1 MMRVVCVAAAV
12 MASGME
18 ITKAMEKLFKPGQGP
33 VGRVVEAL
41 SDMMMI
47 ASMLPVNKKDDAAF
61 LQFLEF
67 LMMKIG
73 AIQPGGALIAPAG
86 WSTGTGGHVMLL
98 VLTRSAKE
106 LDKYSFA
113 IVNTG
118 EGLEYHAAHADPV
131 TAEIKRNL
139 AFVLH
144 DVPAIRVTDTVFW
157 FMIYRMMVYPDEVSF
172 TVAIGRCFS

>member
-1 MMRVVCVAAAV
+1 MM
-12 MASGME
+12 
-18 ITKAMEKLFKPGQGP
+18 Q
-33 VGRVVEAL
+33 
-41 SDMMMI
+41 I

-67 LMMKIG
+67 LMMQIG
-73 AIQPGGALIAPAG
+73 AIQPGGVMIAPAG
-86 WSTGTGGHVMLL
+86 WSTGSGGHVMLL
-98 VLTRSAKE
+98 VLTRSLKE

-118 EGLEYHAAHADPV
+118 EGLEYHAAHADPL

-144 DVPAIRVTDTVFW
+144 DVPAIRVTDTCFW
-157 FMIYRMMVYPDEVSF
+157 FMVRFRASF
-172 TVAIGRCFS
+172 LSFPLLCSLLSLIFARCLLIISLVFGSLSAHSWRRSTA